1 MLNLVV
7 AVLLINYD
15 DQQAKDRAR
24 VRPAAPPGHLPAPDL
39 LPHQRL
45 FVLQM
50 AAEAEADA
58 AENGATSAG
67 GGEKCVPSPS
77 CAQATGDA
85 TLTRCCRCL
94 PFRYAVSEED
104 KAAKLPPLEGKKPSA
119 GESVRCPP
127 LPNCLPCVAAHLRN
141 TDRGLF

>member
-1 MLNLVV
+1 MHELMGLGHTFAFLYFASYLVLAQFIMLNLVV

-24 VRPAAPPGHLPAPDL
+24 
-39 LPHQRL
+39 
-45 FVLQM
+45 M

-67 GGEKCVPSPS
+67 GGEK
-77 CAQATGDA
+77 
-85 TLTRCCRCL
+85 
-94 PFRYAVSEED
+94 YAVSEED

-119 GESVRCPP
+119 GESQTPADSPSDPEAPP
-127 LPNCLPCVAAHLRN
+127 LQ
-141 TDRGLF
+141 G